1 MILNNVACGFIAGSR
16 AAKGNMGRKLAGLCG
31 TFILLDISSLS
42 SIPLFKA
49 FCFHMVAPNFPAVLR
64 TLFPP
69 SKLTSRVL
77 HW

>member
-31 TFILLDISSLS
+31 TSILLDISSLS
-42 SIPLFKA
+42 SIHSSKPSVSIWWPRIFLQS
-49 FCFHMVAPNFPAVLR
+49 R

-69 SKLTSRVL
+69 SKLTSRVFN
-77 HW
+77 W